1 MSLATSR
8 FTQPEWHLVRDAPLL
23 AGLAVSA
30 MDYGL
35 VSFAREM
42 TAVTRTLM
50 AARDQYE
57 RDTLI
62 ASVVQDAAVPEERFS
77 QEMLTPED
85 ILVRLGCAGAI
96 VDQKAPEHAAAYKQ
110 LLVDVAESAAR
121 AADAFAS
128 PREVR
133 GSDAKQHYLE
143 DLRALLGHEPG
154 DQRNG

>member
-1 MSLATSR
+1 
-8 FTQPEWHLVRDAPLL
+8 
-23 AGLAVSA
+23 

-50 AARDQYE
+50 AARDHE

-133 GSDAKQHYLE
+133 ESDAKQHYLE
-143 DLRALLGHEPG
+143 ELKALLGHEAGRPHDG
-154 DQRNG
+154 